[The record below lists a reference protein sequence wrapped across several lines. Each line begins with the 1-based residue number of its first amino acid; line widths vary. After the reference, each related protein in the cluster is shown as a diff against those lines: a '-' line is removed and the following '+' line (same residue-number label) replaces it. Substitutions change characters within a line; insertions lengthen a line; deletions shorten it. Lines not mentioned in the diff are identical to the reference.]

1 MSNYSH
7 HQSQNHPGNSYPDP
21 MPSQMGEYGDLPG
34 SSSRRAPRSKEH
46 VAAIPD
52 PGLERTKRRGFHPI
66 QALAI
71 AAKSGCFLGACTN
84 VLWPFVPIGIALHF
98 VRPEWHL
105 WVFVTNYVA
114 MVPTA
119 NLLAFS
125 SAGLAR
131 KIPRVLGVVLQVTV
145 ASVAALL
152 GSMLANLLL
161 CTGLCFVIGG
171 IRTKAQEFGDV
182 LAETGGGLLLLSV
195 AALTLPAAF
204 YEGLSGLN
212 RTTAVDLTDRIL
224 SVSRYM
230 SILLVVAYAL
240 YLFFQLHTHHHLFD
254 RDLYHADQANKDR
267 RDNVNRAK
275 LTITESLLF
284 VIFSLTLV
292 CLHSIFMV
300 EQIHWIVSNR
310 HVSDAFMGLI
320 LVPLVEKAAEH
331 LSAVDEAWDNAMDF
345 ALSHILGSTI
355 QTALFVAPIVIIIG
369 WIAGR
374 PMDLNFEVFMVVVLV
389 FSVLVVGNFIKDGKS
404 NYLEGALCCIFYLM
418 ISVTTWYYPNPPE
431 LEAGSEH

>member
-1 MSNYSH
+1 
-7 HQSQNHPGNSYPDP
+7 
-21 MPSQMGEYGDLPG
+21 MGEYGDLPG
-34 SSSRRAPRSKEH
+34 SSSRRALRSKEH

-145 ASVAALL
+145 ASVVEIILCILLLFKSQYKVIQAALL

-355 QTALFVAPIVIIIG
+355 QTALFVAPIVVIIG